1 MFSNKK
7 DIEQPKNSIDT
18 LIAASTNITGDIN
31 ASGTVRIDGNYRG
44 NIETKSEVI
53 VGTTGIIVGNIDA
66 ENVTVSGTIEGNIK
80 CSGVLEILPSGNI
93 SGDVEVNQVS
103 INTGAIFNGKC
114 TMLLESNSKTELIE
128 NTGEQEL

>member
-7 DIEQPKNSIDT
+7 EIEQPKNSIDT
-18 LIAASTNITGDIN
+18 LIASSTNITGDIN

-80 CSGVLEILPSGNI
+80 CNGVLEILSSGNVN
-93 SGDVEVNQVS
+93 GDIEVNQLS
-103 INTGAIFNGKC
+103 INTGAVFNGKC
-114 TMLLESNSKTELIE
+114 TMLSEGTIKTELIE
-128 NTGEQEL
+128 NTGEQD